1 MRAIAAF
8 VMLLTLCSVPAA
20 AQRGAFGLGQDLR
33 LEGVVDPSAATKG
46 QALGTIKI
54 RAGKTVRKFAVF
66 RAQTAR
72 AARLLELRTAAT
84 QIATVGEYYALR
96 ARSTRATY
104 VGIVCGLA
112 GTAIVLAFAWP
123 PA

>member
-1 MRAIAAF
+1 MAIEEVTLTRLAQLTESTKDRAA
-8 VMLLTLCSVPAA
+8 
-20 AQRGAFGLGQDLR
+20 RKRLR
-33 LEGVVDPSAATKG
+33 
-46 QALGTIKI
+46 
-54 RAGKTVRKFAVF
+54 